1 MNPGLSLPS
10 ALRLRLPM
18 AWQRSGLTQEIRSS
32 VLLMVLAGRTG
43 ARMCQ
48 PRESQRS
55 ASGRL
60 VPSVPMNQPAARHE
74 LFVGQ
79 DTSRN
84 RPVVRLVFSGG
95 TCWID
100 HADLAAGTAAPGAAA
115 AGTAGTADA
124 AVMVMA
130 RLAVSRTAATA
141 LTRWL
146 GVIRCPPCQVM
157 SPS

>member
-18 AWQRSGLTQEIRSS
+18 AWQRSGLTQEMRSS
-32 VLLMVLAGRTG
+32 VLLWVLAGRAG

-48 PRESQRS
+48 PSESQRS

-74 LFVGQ
+74 LSVGQ

-84 RPVVRLVFSGG
+84 RPMVRLVFSGG

-100 HADLAAGTAAPGAAA
+100 HADVAAGTAAPGVATAGGPVLGVAVPGAAA
-115 AGTAGTADA
+115 PGVDPA
-124 AVMVMA
+124 AVPVTVAA
-130 RLAVSRTAATA
+130 RPTASRTAAA
-141 LTRWL
+141 A
-146 GVIRCPPCQVM
+146 PA
-157 SPS
+157 